1 MKKGSYE
8 IHTNGVT
15 IDFNKMP
22 QVECNI
28 LCSTLDSSI
37 KKTLKD
43 PEMRADYEAWR
54 ETPEGRKAQ
63 EGSKSNGTIC
73 NL

>member
-1 MKKGSYE
+1 MKKAHYE
-8 IHTNGVT
+8 IHTDGIT

-22 QVECNI
+22 QLERDI
-28 LCSTLDSSI
+28 LCSRLNSI
-37 KKTLKD
+37 IRHMLKD
-43 PEMRADYEAWR
+43 PEVRAEYEAWR

-63 EGSKSNGTIC
+63 EVSKSNGTIC